1 VSKVYIVRHGE
12 SVWNLEQRLQ
22 GGQDPALSEAGYRQA
37 ARVAEV
43 LEGLGVAAVY
53 SSPLRRAAETARIIA
68 GALRVPVHLHADLR
82 EIGMGAWEGMP
93 FRDLLARDGEAYRA
107 WIAAPADC
115 LPPEGEP
122 MAAFADRV
130 MAALGEVRE
139 KYPRNDAV
147 VVTHGVVARV
157 LVARTLGLDL
167 NLIYRMRVSNCSVSC
182 LTFGGDFPRVGL
194 LNQVGHLET
203 RIGED
208 PHTPV

>member
-194 LNQVGHLET
+194 LNQVGHLQT

-208 PHTPV
+208 PHTLV

>member
-1 VSKVYIVRHGE
+1 MSKVYIVRHGE

-22 GGQDPALSEAGYRQA
+22 GGRDPALSEAGYRQA

-68 GALRVPVHLHADLR
+68 GALRVPLHLHADLR
-82 EIGMGAWEGMP
+82 EIGMGSWEGMP

-115 LPPEGEP
+115 LPPGGEP

-157 LVARTLGLDL
+157 LVARTLGLAL
-167 NLIYRMRVSNCSVSC
+167 NQIYRLRVSNCSVSC

-208 PHTPV
+208 PHTLV

>member
-1 VSKVYIVRHGE
+1 MSKVYIVRHGE

-37 ARVAEV
+37 ARVAKV
-43 LEGLGVAAVY
+43 LEGLPVAAVY

-68 GALRVPVHLHADLR
+68 GALRVPLHLHADLR

-115 LPPEGEP
+115 LPPGGEP
-122 MAAFADRV
+122 MTAFADRV

-167 NLIYRMRVSNCSVSC
+167 NRIYRLRVKNCSVSC

-194 LNQVGHLET
+194 LNQVGHLKT

-208 PHTPV
+208 PHTLV